1 MILTIIFVLIFIVAL
16 LILFVVPDDKI
27 NFVGAIIAYTCL
39 FVDSSLLLLSIIL
52 IINANCYNKHY
63 KEWDAEYKS
72 LNARVYYWDTHLDY
86 EDETLWD
93 DVEAYN
99 LKLTEAKRLAS
110 SPWTNIL
117 NEKACY
123 DFETIELRE
132 RQRGIE

>member
-1 MILTIIFVLIFIVAL
+1 MILMIIFASIFLISF

-27 NFVGAIIAYTCL
+27 DFIGEIIAYVCF
-39 FVDSSLLLLSIIL
+39 FVDSSLLFLSLIL
-52 IINANCYNKHY
+52 IINANCYNKHH
-63 KEWDAEYKS
+63 KEWEAEYKS
-72 LNARVYYWDTHLDY
+72 LNARIYYWDTHLDD

-99 LKLTEAKRLAS
+99 NKLTEAKRLAS

-123 DFETIELRE
+123 DFETFELRE
-132 RQRGIE
+132 RRRGLE